1 MAAETE
7 QPRQGPRQFLVNV
20 LGVLVVALGMVAI
33 LDLPSLVA
41 GVAIFT
47 QQYLGVFWGL
57 VSCLT
62 FQHLRWS

>member
-20 LGVLVVALGMVAI
+20 LGVLVVLVGIAAI
-33 LDLPSLVA
+33 FDLPSLLA
-41 GVAIFT
+41 REAIFT